1 VWGDR
6 FPSFPNKELY
16 MKLLLQKDS
25 PTVFFTAVYKYYYV
39 YNKAAEGIFAAPCER
54 NFLDEY
60 VEIKADDAL
69 AEKVKNGLV
78 KSGGV
83 CFLEEILFALKSG
96 DKNKFNV
103 VLKYLELFFSHGEKV
118 KDMFGEKT
126 VRDFFDIKR
135 KVEREIER
143 LLGFIRLKET
153 SNGIFYGFFS
163 SDNDI
168 LECLAP
174 EFAKRFNT
182 LSFFLHDYKRKKA
195 AYYDGQGKIQ
205 SVINGKNQVE
215 NQNYAPPIHIKNDG
229 QGKIQSLINGEKQI
243 KNRDLSAFDEQQSKN
258 QNYAPLIHIKNDGQE
273 KIQRFIKDNTEC
285 ENKNTFPPFSE
296 YAKSENQNNPKKIQ
310 IQYGTVGENLNI
322 ELSER
327 ETVFQTLFKE
337 YHKTVAIKGRE
348 NLKLQRAF
356 APKKYREFMSEFDA

>member
-1 VWGDR
+1 
-6 FPSFPNKELY
+6 

-25 PTVFFTAVYKYYYV
+25 SDGFFTAVYQYYYV
-39 YNKAAEGIFAAPCER
+39 YGKAAEGIFSAPLED

-60 VEIKADDAL
+60 VEVRADEAL
-69 AEKVKNGLV
+69 AEKVKSGLV

-83 CFLEEILFALKSG
+83 CFLDEILFALKSG

-103 VLKYLELFFSHGEKV
+103 VLKYLELFFKYGEKV
-118 KDMFGEKT
+118 KDMFGEKS

-168 LECLAP
+168 LECVAP

-195 AYYDGQGKIQ
+195 AFYDGQEKIH
-205 SVINGKNQVE
+205 SVI
-215 NQNYAPPIHIKNDG
+215 D
-229 QGKIQSLINGEKQI
+229 GEKQI
-243 KNRDLSAFDEQQSKN
+243 KNQDSFIKCENKSEPIKYENQGGLTKYTNRNETEKYENQDDLSASTGR
-258 QNYAPLIHIKNDGQE
+258 IKNG
-273 KIQRFIKDNTEC
+273 
-285 ENKNTFPPFSE
+285 ENRNEPE
-296 YAKSENQNNPKKIQ
+296 KIQ
-310 IQYGTVGENLNI
+310 IQYGKTGENLSI

-327 ETVFQTLFKE
+327 ETVFQSLFKE
-337 YHKTVAIKGRE
+337 YNKTVAIKGRE

-356 APKKYREFMSEFDA
+356 APKKYRDFMSEFD